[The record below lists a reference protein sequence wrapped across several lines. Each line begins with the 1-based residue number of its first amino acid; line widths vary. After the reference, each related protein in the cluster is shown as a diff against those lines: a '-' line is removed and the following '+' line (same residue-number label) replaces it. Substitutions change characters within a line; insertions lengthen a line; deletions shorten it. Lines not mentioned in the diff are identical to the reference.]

1 MVPSEYRIVKN
12 IYYLIITIYRL
23 CCITHLSTQS
33 SELEIEVDG
42 VNKIFVID
50 EHTEVGKILQ

>member
-12 IYYLIITIYRL
+12 IYYLVITIYRL

-33 SELEIEVDG
+33 LELEIEVDC

-50 EHTEVGKILQ
+50 EHTKVGKRLQ

>member
-1 MVPSEYRIVKN
+1 MVPSKNRIVKN

-33 SELEIEVDG
+33 LELEIEVDC

-50 EHTEVGKILQ
+50 EHTKVGKRLQ